1 MVGIKSFDISKL
13 WSFLKMYHWYMI
25 IVYMFQS
32 CFAQISKKEIK
43 KGDDHYDLNSHKTNL

>member
-1 MVGIKSFDISKL
+1 
-13 WSFLKMYHWYMI
+13 MI